1 MARFLFSTQAII
13 SCHVLILGF
22 SSLSQGIGITIPG
35 FASFGHSQA
44 ASGGAQAAAAS
55 ALGGGSLLGNV
66 LGGSSA
72 RLNELSNMG
81 LDVSS
86 ILSNNGGLGGVLS
99 TLTSNNE
106 LVDMVRQMPMS
117 DTLGKVL
124 NIVKNSIPDITK
136 DGKFLV
142 RFLDFIIVHC
152 GYKLSN

>member
-13 SCHVLILGF
+13 TCHVLILGF
-22 SSLSQGIGITIPG
+22 SSLARGVGITIPG

-44 ASGGAQAAAAS
+44 ASGGAQAAAASAS

-81 LDVSS
+81 LDISS
-86 ILSNNGGLGGVLS
+86 ILNNNGGLGGVLS

-117 DTLGKVL
+117 DSLGKVL

-136 DGKFLV
+136 DGKFL
-142 RFLDFIIVHC
+142 DFIIVHC